1 MRKWRADVDEVSK
14 VRKEEELIEN
24 KRHHLKDSQIDN
36 LSSYE
41 TLGDVKYAVSEEL
54 DKKNAVKSKLRL

>member
-1 MRKWRADVDEVSK
+1 MKT
-14 VRKEEELIEN
+14 
-24 KRHHLKDSQIDN
+24 RHHLKDSQIDN